1 MVVSEC
7 SAKFKEVSLNINLM
21 SGLDLINQIVDVL
34 TRFREEPTVIMGDIE
49 SIFEQVMVP
58 KGK

>member
-1 MVVSEC
+1 MVVSEY
-7 SAKFKEVSLNINLM
+7 SAKFKELSLNINLM
-21 SGLDLINQIVDVL
+21 SGPDLINQIVDVL

>member
-49 SIFEQVMVP
+49 SIFE
-58 KGK
+58 